1 MLRTVYTP
9 DSRHI
14 NVAIPEK
21 YIGMELEVLV
31 FPTNE
36 ILTCKSERKNPNETH
51 NMLSISMQQALD
63 DERKGR
69 ITKLFNHKNAVAEIL
84 E

>member
-1 MLRTVYTP
+1 MLRTIYTP

-31 FPTNE
+31 FPA
-36 ILTCKSERKNPNETH
+36 NETH
-51 NMLSISMQQALD
+51 GVLSISMQQALD

-69 ITKLFNHKNAVAEIL
+69 ITKLVNHKNAVAEIL
-84 E
+84 G